1 MSRFTISL
9 HNYTTT
15 TERNTGDMEHN
26 ILTEKMINDIVTE
39 DYRTAA
45 IFEKYSLDFCCNGGV
60 TIEAACREKNIDPA
74 PVLAELSRL
83 FEAAGPAVDTAAS
96 MEPDALIDHI
106 VSVHHAYV
114 ARMIP
119 VIYTHTQKVAAVH
132 GGRHPEVVKIADL
145 FSSVAE
151 ELIHHMKKEEMILF
165 PYIER
170 LVAAKR
176 TGTPISAPP
185 FGTAKNP
192 IAMMERE
199 HQDAGDGLYQIR
211 ELSAKYQPPADACT
225 TYRVSFKE
233 LQEFEEDLHRH
244 VHLENNILF
253 PSAIR
258 LEEELTSVR

>member
-1 MSRFTISL
+1 
-9 HNYTTT
+9 
-15 TERNTGDMEHN
+15 MEHN

-132 GGRHPEVVKIADL
+132 GGRHPEVVKIAEH
-145 FSSVAE
+145 FSAVAE
-151 ELIHHMKKEEMILF
+151 ELMQHMKKEEMILF
-165 PYIER
+165 PYIRR
-170 LVAAKR
+170 LAVAKR
-176 TGTPISAPP
+176 SKMPIAPSP
-185 FGTAKNP
+185 FGSITNP

-199 HQDAGDGLYQIR
+199 HANAGDRLFQIR
-211 ELSAKYQPPADACT
+211 DLSSNYQPPADACT
-225 TYRVSFKE
+225 TYQVSFKE
-233 LQEFEEDLHRH
+233 LEEFERDLHRH

-253 PSAIR
+253 PSAVE
-258 LEEELTSVR
+258 LEQSLQ